1 MHGCTGR
8 VPGKVQRLGEGEV
21 RGRSARPST
30 RSRRVRIGERS
41 RGPRQWGPDRDFR
54 VPCWPGVRRA
64 STGRTC
70 HRPSPHGWRPRDR
83 LGGGP
88 RVNPGKGERRRPVT
102 ACCSPAGG
110 RATDGGR
117 LPRPGELQRSEPSRP
132 RCGSPA
138 RPAGLDALAS
148 ASERTELLEVL
159 QIRTGR
165 GPMRRVLP
173 HRGGADDP
181 ANRRADG
188 AVAADQ
194 RRWPWI
200 GATGRCP
207 RWRRGRR
214 DQTVG
219 ALNLFRAEPWGT
231 GRTRPPRRQG
241 AGRRRHHRRPAAP
254 RRPGRRRG
262 ERTVPARARRGEHG
276 VRVQPARRGP
286 GCPLA
291 CSSPG

>member
-1 MHGCTGR
+1 MSGPTR
-8 VPGKVQRLGEGEV
+8 EPRLIDALVTLADAQFADYDLVELMQYLVEV
-21 RGRSARPST
+21 SVDLLDAAAAGLLLADGDGHLD
-30 RSRRVRIGERS
+30 VL
-41 RGPRQWGPDRDFR
+41 
-54 VPCWPGVRRA
+54 A
-64 STGRTC
+64 ST
-70 HRPSPHGWRPRDR
+70 
-83 LGGGP
+83 
-88 RVNPGKGERRRPVT
+88 
-102 ACCSPAGG
+102 
-110 RATDGGR
+110 
-117 LPRPGELQRSEPSRP
+117 
-132 RCGSPA
+132 
-138 RPAGLDALAS
+138 
-148 ASERTELLEVL
+148 SERTELLEVL

-262 ERTVPARARRGEHG
+262 ERTVPARARRGERG
-276 VRVQPARRGP
+276 VRVPAGP
-286 GCPLA
+286 
-291 CSSPG
+291 S